1 MFAQT
6 VRNTYKEFDQFKM
19 LVIALLS
26 TFIPFSPAAV
36 DFNVFATILRTSTT

>member
-26 TFIPFSPAAV
+26 TFIPF
-36 DFNVFATILRTSTT
+36 ILLTF